1 MIGSILQDI
10 RYALRTLRQSPGFP
24 IAAIVTIALAIGANT
39 AIFSAVHAVLLRPLP
54 YGGAGELVVARI
66 IQRSDRQPWGA
77 SPPDFQE
84 LRSQATAF
92 EHLSAFYFR
101 PSNLTG
107 SGEPERVVTL
117 LVSSE
122 FFATLGVKTALGRG
136 LTREDENWGSHRVA
150 LLTDGLWRSR
160 FGADHSILGRAI
172 RLNSQPY
179 VVIGVLPASFESPVG
194 RSPQLV
200 LPMSFEPGDNLNT
213 RNNYFLTM
221 VGRLRAGRTVAQAQ
235 AQSNAILDAIAI
247 EHPENKGLGIEVTPL
262 REALVRDVRL
272 ALLVLMGAVGFVLA
286 IACANV
292 ANLFLSRALA
302 RGREV
307 AIRTALGAGRARLI
321 RQFLTEGILL
331 AVLGGALGA
340 LLAAWGVEALRH
352 LPPQVLPRAP
362 AIELDL
368 IVLGFTLV
376 LSVAAG
382 VLFGLAPALH
392 AVGSERVGLPVA
404 SGSAPTRRPRLR
416 AALVV
421 SEVALSLVL
430 LIGAGLLVKSI
441 RGLLR
446 VDPGFDPENV
456 LTAEVDLPA
465 QKYVDR
471 RLELAF
477 SPRAYARS
485 TQFFGSVIEGIR
497 GLPGVRAVG
506 AVSGL
511 PLAGENWSK
520 NLTFYDRPL
529 PSSVRDLPPIQ
540 YRVVAGD
547 YFRAAGIRLLRGRGF
562 TDRDTLD
569 APLVAVVNRELVRR
583 YWGSRDPLG
592 KIVSVN
598 PPSDLVPAGTLP
610 PGYAGPE
617 KFTIVGVAD
626 DARYGGLDRAPLPL
640 VYVPYA
646 QGAEGTLN
654 IFLVMRTDSDPL
666 ALVGAVREQ
675 IWRVDRDQPVV
686 NIATLRARVGLSVAQ
701 PRLEATLLGAFAAL
715 ALILAAV
722 GIYGVMSYSISR
734 ETREIGI
741 RMALGAL
748 PRDLVRMVLSR
759 GLRLAGIGLSIGLV
773 GALALT
779 RVLKTLL
786 FGVSP
791 TDPIVFGAIVSLLA
805 AVAALASFL
814 PARRAARIDP
824 IVALRTE

>member
-1 MIGSILQDI
+1 MIASILQDI
-10 RYALRTLRQSPGFP
+10 RYTFRTLRQSPGFAF
-24 IAAIVTIALAIGANT
+24 AAISTIALAIGANT

-54 YGGAGELVVARI
+54 YRGAGELVVAQT
-66 IQRSDRQPWGA
+66 IQRSDRQPWGT

-84 LRSQATAF
+84 LRSHATAF

-107 SGEPERVVTL
+107 SGEPERVATL

-136 LTREDENWGSHRVA
+136 LTREDESWGSHRVA

-160 FGADHSILGRAI
+160 FGADRSILGRAI

-179 VVIGVLPASFESPVG
+179 VVIGVLSASFESPV
-194 RSPQLV
+194 RSPQLI
-200 LPMSFEPGDNLNT
+200 LPMSFEPRDNLNT

-221 VGRLRAGRTVAQAQ
+221 VGRLRAGRTVAQAR

-247 EHPENKGLGIEVTPL
+247 AHPENKGLGIEVTPL
-262 REALVRDVRL
+262 RDALVRDVRL

-307 AIRTALGAGRARLI
+307 SIRTALGAGRTRLI

-331 AVLGGALGA
+331 AVSGGALGA
-340 LLAAWGVEALRH
+340 LLAVWGVEALRR
-352 LPPQVLPRAP
+352 LPPQVLPRAH
-362 AIELDL
+362 AIEVDL
-368 IVLGFTLV
+368 VVLGFTLV

-392 AVGSERVGLPVA
+392 AVRLQRGGMPVA
-404 SGSAPTRRPRLR
+404 SSSAATGRPKLR

-430 LIGAGLLVKSI
+430 LIGAGLLVKNI

-547 YFRAAGIRLLRGRGF
+547 YFRAAGIRLLHGRGF

-569 APLVAVVNRELVRR
+569 APLVAVVNQELVRR

-598 PPSDLVPAGTLP
+598 PPSGLVPAGTLP

-654 IFLVMRTDSDPL
+654 MFLVLRAASDPL

-686 NIATLRARVGLSVAQ
+686 NIATLRTRVGLSVAQ
-701 PRLEATLLGAFAAL
+701 PRLEAALLGAFAAL

-722 GIYGVMSYSISR
+722 GIYGLVSYSVSR

-748 PRDLVRMVLSR
+748 PRDLVRMVLGR
-759 GLRLAGIGLSIGLV
+759 GMRLAGIGLSIGLV
-773 GALALT
+773 GAVALT

-791 TDPIVFGAIVSLLA
+791 TDPFVFGAIVSLLA
-805 AVAALASFL
+805 AVASLASFL

-824 IVALRTE
+824 MVALRSE